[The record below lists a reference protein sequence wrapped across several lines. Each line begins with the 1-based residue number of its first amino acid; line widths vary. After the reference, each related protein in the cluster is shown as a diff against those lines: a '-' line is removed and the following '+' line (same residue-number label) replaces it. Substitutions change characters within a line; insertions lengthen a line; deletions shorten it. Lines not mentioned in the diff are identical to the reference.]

1 MRVALFA
8 DIHANMPAFEA
19 CLAAAS
25 KLNVDRLALL
35 GDLVGYGPDPEAVV
49 ARAAKLVAD
58 GAVAVLGNHDQ
69 AALAGA
75 RDFNAA
81 AAEAMVWTRA
91 QLSEGSKRFLAS
103 LPLEVRSDDVLYVHA
118 DASDPG
124 AWHYVTDSAGAS
136 RSLSNCQAQV
146 TFCGHVH
153 VPALYCQ
160 SSAGKMTSHFP
171 VTGVSVPLFSQRKWL
186 AVLGAVGQPRDGNPA
201 AAFAVYDA
209 ETRALTYHRAA
220 YDTDSVAQ
228 RIRDA
233 GLPESLAARL
243 GRGR

>member
-8 DIHANMPAFEA
+8 DIHSNMPAFEA

-25 KLNVDRLALL
+25 KLNADRLALL

-49 ARAAKLVAD
+49 MRAAALVAA
-58 GAVAVLGNHDQ
+58 GAIAVMGNHDQ
-69 AALAGA
+69 AALAVA
-75 RDFNAA
+75 RDFNAT
-81 AAEAMVWTRA
+81 AAEAMAWTRA
-91 QLSEGSKRFLAS
+91 QLGEGSKRFLAS
-103 LPLEVRSDDVLYVHA
+103 LPLEVRSDEILYVHA

-124 AWHYVTDSAGAS
+124 AWHYVTDSTGAS
-136 RSLSNCQAQV
+136 RSLSSCQAQV

-160 SSAGKMTSHFP
+160 TAAGKMTSHLP
-171 VTGVSVPLFSQRKWL
+171 VSGVAVPLFSQRKWL
-186 AVLGAVGQPRDGNPA
+186 AVMGAVGQPRDGNPA
-201 AAFAVYDA
+201 AAFAVYDTQ
-209 ETRALTYHRAA
+209 TRALTYHRAA
-220 YDTDSVAQ
+220 YDVESVAQ

-233 GLPESLAARL
+233 GLPVSLAVRL